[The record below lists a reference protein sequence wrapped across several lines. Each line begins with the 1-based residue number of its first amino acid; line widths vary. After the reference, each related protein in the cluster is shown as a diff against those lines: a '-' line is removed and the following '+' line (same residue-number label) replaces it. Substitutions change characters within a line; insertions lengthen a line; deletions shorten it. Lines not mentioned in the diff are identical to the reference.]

1 MSENI
6 KKLDILK
13 QKLNQEL
20 SKKDSD
26 NSLILNLSHQIAAL
40 DENSMRFTVDA
51 GMIDRLGRE
60 LVGRH
65 ETAVAELVK
74 NAYDADAT
82 TVAIHFNNTDNF
94 NGQVIID
101 DNGLGMDREQL
112 KKGFMTISSTDK
124 IHNPKSFRYQRVR
137 AGQKG
142 IGRFS
147 TQRIGKKLTII
158 TQTNK
163 SQNAIKLVVDW
174 HDYDIDENLLL
185 ITNSISEV
193 EKTKKEGTT
202 LIIDEVRDIWS
213 LQMIKKTFT
222 FISEL
227 LQPFPLSDRLEQSN
241 NDLGFKV
248 NIYKD
253 SNLII
258 DEESAFFQHALAQIE
273 AYVDEEGH
281 GFYSFFSEK
290 LNIPEEIFL
299 IGKEERDTP
308 FKILKNIHFK
318 AYYFIWNAGYI
329 PKGVEKSVRENA
341 RKNGGIRLYRNGFRV
356 LPYGEPNN
364 DWLRLDASAVRNT
377 IIAPHGNMNFFGF
390 VEVVD
395 KNGELFQEQ
404 SSREGLIE
412 NTALEELRDF
422 IYKVIVDVAIRV
434 SSYRDRKGIAA
445 QKGFERKSSRD
456 ILKEIKVQVVD
467 IITKSENEVFVNPLK
482 ENRTDL
488 VEKLRV
494 IEKSIIEV
502 ENTSDSEQIE
512 IESIKKELLKEIQL
526 LRILAGIGQAIGEF
540 IHEIDHYQPALKY
553 DAEYLNN
560 SITTEIGKQTGKR
573 LLENISSLN
582 VYTSYFRDAI
592 SNNVNRELEPI
603 ELRIP
608 IQKFVDNIAPDLKR
622 SQIDFIGPL
631 YNGYN
636 LFTCPMHISEWAS
649 ILFNLYTNA
658 KKAIKKSHNKGKIS
672 IVAGK
677 FDEIVFVEF
686 HDNGIGIPDKNK
698 ESIFDAFYTT
708 SSPTGINANEIQEIT
723 GTGLGLKIVKDIIE
737 GYGGRIFVGK
747 TQEHFSTNIRI
758 ELPKQKI

>member
-1 MSENI
+1 MSENNNT
-6 KKLDILK
+6 LSSLK
-13 QKLNQEL
+13 EQLNREL

-26 NSLILNLSHQIAAL
+26 NTIILNLSHQIAAL
-40 DENSMRFTVDA
+40 DDKSIRFTVDA

-74 NAYDADAT
+74 NAFDADAT
-82 TVAIHFNNTDNF
+82 LVNINFNNTDKL

-101 DNGLGMDREQL
+101 DNGLGMDLDQL
-112 KKGFMTISSTDK
+112 RKGFMTISSTDK

-158 TQTNK
+158 TQTINSK
-163 SQNAIKLVVDW
+163 NAIKLVVDW
-174 HDYDIDENLLL
+174 HDYDIDENLFL
-185 ITNSISEV
+185 ITNSINEV

-202 LIIDEVRDIWS
+202 LIIDEVREIWT
-213 LQMIKKTFT
+213 LNMIKKTFT

-227 LQPFPLSDRLEQSN
+227 LQPFPLSDRLEQGQ
-241 NDLGFKV
+241 NDPGFKV

-281 GFYSFFSEK
+281 GFYSFNSER
-290 LNIPEEIFL
+290 LNIPEEVFL

-308 FKILKNIHFK
+308 FEELKNIHFK
-318 AYYFIWNAGYI
+318 AYYFIWQSGYI

-341 RKNGGIRLYRNGFRV
+341 RRNGGIRLYRNGFRV

-377 IIAPHGNMNFFGF
+377 VIAPHGNMNFFGF

-412 NTALEELRDF
+412 NNALEELRDF
-422 IYKVIVDVAIRV
+422 VYKVIVDVAIRV
-434 SSYRDRKGIAA
+434 SNYRDRKGVAA

-456 ILKEIKVQVVD
+456 ILKDIKVQVED
-467 IITKSENEVFVNPLK
+467 IIIKSENEVLEIYSNDK
-482 ENRTDL
+482 KTNL
-488 VEKLRV
+488 VEKLRD

-502 ENTSDSEQIE
+502 ENTSESERVE
-512 IESIKKELLKEIQL
+512 IETIKKELLKEIQL
-526 LRILAGIGQAIGEF
+526 LRILAGLGQTIGEF

-553 DAEYLNN
+553 DAEFLYN
-560 SITTEIGKQTGKR
+560 SITTNIGKETGER

-622 SQIDFIGPL
+622 SQIEFIGPIF
-631 YNGYN
+631 NGYN

-649 ILFNLYTNA
+649 ILFNLYTNS
-658 KKAIKKSHNKGKIS
+658 KKAIKKSKNKGIIS

-677 FDEIVFVEF
+677 LDEMVFVEF
-686 HDNGIGIPDKNK
+686 LDNGVGIPEKNK
-698 ESIFDAFYTT
+698 ESIFEAFYTT
-708 SSPTGINANEIQEIT
+708 SSPTGIDANEIQEAT

-737 GYGGRIFVGK
+737 GYGGRIFVGISPK
-747 TQEHFSTNIRI
+747 NFSTNIRI